1 MGTCATL
8 APAAWGYNRR
18 WWCWHW
24 RRSLALHGSM
34 INTDRHVILCVV
46 ISSISIAAAPM
57 IIHTFYVITATA
69 LHVHV
74 VCRRSTCL
82 VLVGLMF
89 VSTVTSRCASSPPSR
104 HGVPCSYEYTA
115 AALIQT
121 RCAMCYTDWAHFE
134 TLFKFVACLLLQPFC
149 QYLFQLAINGDTQW
163 PYVALVCSDVSLTAQ
178 LSRRDQT
185 SVL

>member
-1 MGTCATL
+1 
-8 APAAWGYNRR
+8 
-18 WWCWHW
+18 
-24 RRSLALHGSM
+24 M

-104 HGVPCSYEYTA
+104 HGVPRLHRHVTVCLVRMSTLQLHSFRLDVQCA
-115 AALIQT
+115 TLIE
-121 RCAMCYTDWAHFE
+121 RILRLY
-134 TLFKFVACLLLQPFC
+134 
-149 QYLFQLAINGDTQW
+149 
-163 PYVALVCSDVSLTAQ
+163 SSS
-178 LSRRDQT
+178 SRVFYCNR
-185 SVL
+185 SVNICFN